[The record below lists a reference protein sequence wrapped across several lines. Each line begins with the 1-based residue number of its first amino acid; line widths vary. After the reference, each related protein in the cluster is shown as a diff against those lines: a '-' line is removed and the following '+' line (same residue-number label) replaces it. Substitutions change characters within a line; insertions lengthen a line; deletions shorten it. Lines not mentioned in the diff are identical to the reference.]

1 MCSWRRH
8 RRGRGAEAQP
18 ALLPGKAARQPG
30 GERARAGGRAG
41 GRFIVCAAAAGARR
55 AGRSRRAERAE
66 AAGAEARDPRPSEAT
81 SVRACGCGCA
91 PEHAR
96 TPARTPARPSAP
108 VPASAPGVPP
118 GRLPSGAGRRGRLGE
133 ARRGGASF
141 PSPLGRG
148 SILLPGARPRPLPLG
163 PGTLRRARGR
173 PAAPPARALSPPRPA
188 HSAKLFLL
196 LPSLPGA
203 RRPPRRLASPRPR
216 RPRDRRARPTSLQA
230 GLGPTSRP
238 EAPPRPPG
246 VARSAAAMPSVMEKP
261 GAGSGILSRS
271 RAKTAPNGGQPHSED
286 DSSEEEHSHGEPGRG
301 AVHPEARPAP
311 AAWHAC
317 DLPPHPPP
325 DRPAIAARET
335 LPPGAL
341 PRCPGWGAPGAGLCT
356 PSPVHASAGTLQG
369 SLARPPARPLP
380 PSRPG

>member
-203 RRPPRRLASPRPR
+203 RRLAPLASPRLVP
-216 RPRDRRARPTSLQA
+216 A
-230 GLGPTSRP
+230 G
-238 EAPPRPPG
+238 
-246 VARSAAAMPSVMEKP
+246 
-261 GAGSGILSRS
+261 
-271 RAKTAPNGGQPHSED
+271 
-286 DSSEEEHSHGEPGRG
+286 
-301 AVHPEARPAP
+301 
-311 AAWHAC
+311 HA
-317 DLPPHPPP
+317 
-325 DRPAIAARET
+325 I
-335 LPPGAL
+335 
-341 PRCPGWGAPGAGLCT
+341 GAP
-356 PSPVHASAGTLQG
+356 V
-369 SLARPPARPLP
+369 RP
-380 PSRPG
+380 PSRPGSARRRAPRRPLAPPGSPARRRRCPR